1 MAIPDKRALPH
12 IEFDCAEEEKGKEVR
27 MDTVVPLVIPSIYA
41 PDISR
46 MWVGMIRIIILAR
59 GRGE

>member
-1 MAIPDKRALPH
+1 
-12 IEFDCAEEEKGKEVR
+12 

-41 PDISR
+41 PDKSR
-46 MWVGMIRIIILAR
+46 MGVGMMEMMILAR